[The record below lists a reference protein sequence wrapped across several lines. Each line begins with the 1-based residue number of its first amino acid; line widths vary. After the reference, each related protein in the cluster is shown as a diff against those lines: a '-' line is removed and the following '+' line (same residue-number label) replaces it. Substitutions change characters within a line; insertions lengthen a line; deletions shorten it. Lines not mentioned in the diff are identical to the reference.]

1 MMEPIAPMLA
11 TASPPFDSQDH
22 LFEIKWDGVRCLTA
36 VDHNR
41 VRLWGRELADY
52 TDRYPEMDVLRKL
65 PQGTLVDGELVV
77 LRKGRAELGAI
88 LRRHQLTSRFKTK
101 LASRHTP
108 VLYVVFDVL
117 VHAGTPVMGKP
128 FGDRREILA
137 DLLRPLDPCRVALSD
152 GVVGAGTVMYEEVV
166 EQGHEGIMAKHL
178 RGRYVPG
185 RRSSCWRKIKPT
197 RVRRTSIIPGRRQA
211 ALRMGQALPP
221 TVSYS
226 RPHFMSPRPVI
237 VDCCHDV
244 LIKATAIR
252 NNVEESL
259 SERLAVSTRC
269 VVGETLQG

>member
-77 LRKGRAELGAI
+77 LRKGRAELDAI

-117 VHAGTPVMGKP
+117 VHAGTPVMGKSLRE
-128 FGDRREILA
+128 RRRILA
-137 DLLRPLDPCRVALSD
+137 DLLLPLEARRVVFSD
-152 GVVGAGTVMYEEVV
+152 GVVGTGKAMFEDVV
-166 EQGHEGIMAKHL
+166 LQGHEGVMAKHL
-178 RGRYVPG
+178 SSRYLPG

-197 RVRRTSIIPGRRQA
+197 GVKRRSVIPG
-211 ALRMGQALPP
+211 
-221 TVSYS
+221 Y
-226 RPHFMSPRPVI
+226 
-237 VDCCHDV
+237 
-244 LIKATAIR
+244 
-252 NNVEESL
+252 
-259 SERLAVSTRC
+259 
-269 VVGETLQG
+269 